1 MCAHKVCI
9 LPSVPAGVDMTL
21 AYGAS
26 EEALAA
32 VTAGGSV
39 VFPGG
44 FVSADGTVTA
54 DPVCTDLQ
62 ARLCRHAV

>member
-1 MCAHKVCI
+1 MRLCVLTQYALV
-9 LPSVPAGVDMTL
+9 SVPAGVDVAL

-26 EEALAA
+26 EETFTA

-39 VFPGG
+39 VFPCG

-54 DPVCTDLQ
+54 DPVCT
-62 ARLCRHAV
+62 R